1 MAKVENKI
9 QVFKSRHTSGT
20 VYATAQRYAKTKNVQ
35 YMIHLDDW
43 QLSGVICRKMDNQL
57 YQQWPKNTV
66 ELSEDMIAT
75 LPKAIKTKLQALRK

>member
-1 MAKVENKI
+1 MTKVENKI
-9 QVFKSRHTSGT
+9 QVFKSRLTSGT
-20 VYATAQRYAKTKNVQ
+20 VYATAQRYAKTKKVQ

-43 QLSGVICRKMDNQL
+43 QPSGVICRKMDNQL